1 MSNEKRKKKEE
12 KKRKREKRKKR
23 KRENLQTNEQFPCET
38 MVSPV
43 AHSKQ

>member
-1 MSNEKRKKKEE
+1 MKNERKKK
-12 KKRKREKRKKR
+12 KKEKREKEK
-23 KRENLQTNEQFPCET
+23 NLQTNEQFPCET

>member
-12 KKRKREKRKKR
+12 KKRKREKR